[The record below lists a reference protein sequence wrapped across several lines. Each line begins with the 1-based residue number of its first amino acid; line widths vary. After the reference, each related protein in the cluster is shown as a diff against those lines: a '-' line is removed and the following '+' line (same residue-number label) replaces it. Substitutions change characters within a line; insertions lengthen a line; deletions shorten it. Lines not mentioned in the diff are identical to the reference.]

1 MSITTDGEFLE
12 RVAAVRAFN
21 RFYTQQIG
29 VLHES
34 LAQSPFSLTEA
45 RVLYELAH
53 REESTATQL
62 GDRLGLDPGYLSR
75 ILASFARRGLIK
87 RERCA
92 TDGRRSILKLTR
104 GGAAAFDTLNL
115 GSQNEVTRLLGTL
128 ALPEQRQLVGA
139 MQTIERLLGS
149 PAKPDNSFILRTHQI
164 GDIGWIVQRH
174 GVIYAQEYGWNEQF
188 EGLVAEIAANF
199 LATHDPK
206 RERCWIAEREGQN
219 VGCAFLVAK
228 NKTVAQLRLLLVEPR
243 SRGLGIGKRLV
254 TECVRFARQAG
265 YRRIVLWTNNVLATA
280 RRLYE
285 KAGFCLIHE
294 EPHQIFGVKLF
305 GETWE
310 LKL

>member
-1 MSITTDGEFLE
+1 MSITPDAEFTE
-12 RVAAVRAFN
+12 QVAAVRAFN

-45 RVLYELAH
+45 RVLYELAQQ
-53 REESTATQL
+53 EESTATQL

-87 RERCA
+87 RERCPA
-92 TDGRRSILKLTR
+92 DGRRSILKLTR
-104 GGAAAFDTLNL
+104 GGVAAFGTLNL
-115 GSQNEVTRLLGTL
+115 GSQNEVKRLLGTL

-149 PAKPDNSFILRTHQI
+149 PVKPDNSFILRTQQI

-219 VGCAFLVAK
+219 VGCVFLVAK

-254 TECVRFARQAG
+254 TECVRFARQAR
-265 YRRIVLWTNNVLATA
+265 YRKIVLWTNNVLATA

-294 EPHQIFGVKLF
+294 ERHQTFGVKLI

>member
-1 MSITTDGEFLE
+1 MTITPGTELLE

-34 LAQSPFSLTEA
+34 LAKSPFSLTEA

-53 REESTATQL
+53 REESTATEL
-62 GDRLGLDPGYLSR
+62 GDQLGLDPGYLSR
-75 ILASFARRGLIK
+75 ILASFKRRGLIRRK
-87 RERCA
+87 RCA
-92 TDGRRSILKLTR
+92 ADGRQSILQLTKA
-104 GGAAAFDTLNL
+104 GGEAFAALNL
-115 GSQNEVTRLLGTL
+115 GSQNDV
-128 ALPEQRQLVGA
+128 
-139 MQTIERLLGS
+139 IHLLGS
-149 PAKPDNSFILRTHQI
+149 MAPPEQQQMVEAMKTIETLLGPPRKPDTSFLLRPHQI

-219 VGCAFLVAK
+219 VGCVFLVAK

-254 TECVRFARQAG
+254 TECVRFARQAR
-265 YRRIVLWTNNVLATA
+265 YRKIVLWTNNVLATA

-294 EPHQIFGVKLF
+294 ERHQTFGVKLI